1 MKMAFEEKKEVP
13 MKKRKHTLKHKT
25 SKLLEKVES
34 EYLPDKKLKR
44 SDTKESLDEKKN
56 PKKQEDKVDLMLKQ
70 EQAVNRIEA
79 IKQQIKKIA
88 LREKLKLAL
97 YVIVVLLFL
106 NSCLISCY
114 YIGQKTFTDD
124 ATTLQTLSTFYHRE
138 NCVDNML
145 LYTLEQYLQNHT
157 VSINF

>member
-1 MKMAFEEKKEVP
+1 MNVLSKIRENDLRRDRKEYMKRRNRQFDGPKASPLKMAIEENKEVS

-44 SDTKESLDEKKN
+44 SDTKESLDEKKH

-79 IKQQIKKIA
+79 IKQ
-88 LREKLKLAL
+88 
-97 YVIVVLLFL
+97 
-106 NSCLISCY
+106 
-114 YIGQKTFTDD
+114 
-124 ATTLQTLSTFYHRE
+124 
-138 NCVDNML
+138 
-145 LYTLEQYLQNHT
+145 
-157 VSINF
+157 